1 MKNSILFTLVLFI
14 TLFSCNNDS
23 SFVEVD
29 QLTSKDIETLHNEV
43 EKNVSIYDSANYL
56 NNNIDFQTESVV
68 AEGYDT
74 VQLFNTFLVDWDFVQ
89 NNSLE
94 ELYVN
99 ASLNPEIVEAAQ
111 YYLDNIANSVNIYED
126 LIGNFESLSEDDF
139 EKVFYIVAIANYLEY
154 LHGMNGEIQL
164 KSWGCAI
171 SVAATILHT
180 LSAVT
185 ITTPVGLG
193 FWLAGKALATAGVI
207 GSCG

>member
-1 MKNSILFTLVLFI
+1 MLFTLILFI
-14 TLFSCNNDS
+14 TLFSCNYDS

-43 EKNVSIYDSANYL
+43 KKNVSIYDYSNSL
-56 NNNIDFQTESVV
+56 NSNNDFQIESVV
-68 AEGYDT
+68 AEGFDT

-94 ELYVN
+94 ELYVRRG
-99 ASLNPEIVEAAQ
+99 LNPKIVEAAQ

-126 LIGNFESLSEDDF
+126 LIDNFISLSEEDF
-139 EKVFYIVAIANYLEY
+139 KKVFYIVAIANYLEY
-154 LHGMNGEIQL
+154 LRSMKGEIQFR
-164 KSWGCAI
+164 SWGCAL
-171 SVAATILHT
+171 SVAATVLHT

-185 ITTPVGLG
+185 ITTPAGLG

-207 GSCG
+207 GSCT